1 MEFKKGNDII
11 HVQPSY
17 RTKLNP
23 SQTLML
29 NFPDSCKKAAMSG
42 CKTKSKVGWYCL
54 PFTSLLPF
62 LSLGLVPIWMRTCH
76 QWVFKVKRGH
86 WRLEGR
92 CGWKINLTDIKSITY
107 STFEHNKWQEKFQ
120 SNLQDTFL
128 KQHTMLLCLESL
140 QCFFLS
146 IQGFLG
152 MQMHSQPTMWK
163 VSVITHYQSNDCYND
178 TRLQLML

>member
-1 MEFKKGNDII
+1 MEFKIGNNII
-11 HVQPSY
+11 HVQPSHWIE
-17 RTKLNP
+17 LNP
-23 SQTLML
+23 SQTFTLHYSDSHN
-29 NFPDSCKKAAMSG
+29 NFSMSG
-42 CKTKSKVGWYCL
+42 HNTKRKITWYCL
-54 PFTSLLPF
+54 PFTSFLPF

-152 MQMHSQPTMWK
+152 MQMHSQPRMWK
-163 VSVITHYQSNDCYND
+163 ISVTVHYQSNGCHKDA
-178 TRLQLML
+178 RLQIML